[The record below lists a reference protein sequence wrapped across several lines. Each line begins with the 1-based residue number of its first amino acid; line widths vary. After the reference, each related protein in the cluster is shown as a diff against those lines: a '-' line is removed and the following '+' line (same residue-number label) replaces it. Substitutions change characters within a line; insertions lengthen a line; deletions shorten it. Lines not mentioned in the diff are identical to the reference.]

1 MAAKAEAVAAGERRE
16 DDLRRQGVAL
26 NERIAQLDLAC
37 QQAEADLRHQQDLH
51 RQQLQAL
58 REELETQKRTAA
70 ATKTDLNG
78 LYQQEL
84 KLRQAL
90 ETTVDQE
97 RLLRGEAES
106 RISKAA
112 VCEKKAGKVGWC
124 VKKNGEGGL
133 VGGTRGD
140 VRREGGWGGWAGL
153 SAGSRLPH
161 GRMANLE
168 C

>member
-1 MAAKAEAVAAGERRE
+1 MHASDAFAAPHSHARGAVCKCGWRQAKVAAKAEAVAAGERRE
-16 DDLRRQGVAL
+16 DDLRRQAAAL

-37 QQAEADLRHQQDLH
+37 QQADADLRHQQDLH

-70 ATKTDLNG
+70 ATKSDLNG

-90 ETTVDQE
+90 EATVDQE

-112 VCEKKAGKVGWC
+112 VRLLCGGKGF
-124 VKKNGEGGL
+124 
-133 VGGTRGD
+133 
-140 VRREGGWGGWAGL
+140 
-153 SAGSRLPH
+153 
-161 GRMANLE
+161 
-168 C
+168 